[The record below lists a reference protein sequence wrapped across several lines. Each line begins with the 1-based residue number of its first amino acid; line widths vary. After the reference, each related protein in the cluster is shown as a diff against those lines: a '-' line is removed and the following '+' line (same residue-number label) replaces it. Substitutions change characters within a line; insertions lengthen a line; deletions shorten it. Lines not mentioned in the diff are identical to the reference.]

1 MHKAATTENIM
12 GFPVGGYSGV
22 PRLLLHL
29 LFLLT
34 HLRRLSS
41 CLLRLAGADIDDS
54 PTAADAE
61 YDGSYSSQS
70 SQMLELDDHSPPL
83 RFDALSS
90 LQPPLQL
97 HAATCAV
104 CLRDFHKSAQV
115 RRAHRCRHVFHRAC
129 LDAWAHHG
137 HRTCPLCR
145 SPLLPSSA
153 PPVLLPLPLP
163 AS

>member
-1 MHKAATTENIM
+1 AATKNIM

-54 PTAADAE
+54 PTAVDAE
-61 YDGSYSSQS
+61 YDGSYSYSSQS
-70 SQMLELDDHSPPL
+70 SQLLELDDHSPAL

-90 LQPPLQL
+90 SLQPPL
-97 HAATCAV
+97 HVATCAV

>member
-1 MHKAATTENIM
+1 M

-22 PRLLLHL
+22 PRLVLHL

-54 PTAADAE
+54 PTAMDADYNA
-61 YDGSYSSQS
+61 
-70 SQMLELDDHSPPL
+70 LEEHSPAL
-83 RFDALSS
+83 RFDALS
-90 LQPPLQL
+90 LPLPP
-97 HAATCAV
+97 ADATCAV
-104 CLRDFHKSAQV
+104 CLRDFHAASEV

-129 LDAWAHHG
+129 LDSWAAHG

-145 SPLLPSSA
+145 SPLLPPP

>member
-1 MHKAATTENIM
+1 M

-22 PRLLLHL
+22 PRLLLYL

-41 CLLRLAGADIDDS
+41 CLLRLAGADDVHDS
-54 PTAADAE
+54 PQPLDADHSNA
-61 YDGSYSSQS
+61 
-70 SQMLELDDHSPPL
+70 LDDHSPAL
-83 RFDALSS
+83 RFDAL
-90 LQPPLQL
+90 PPPHPH
-97 HAATCAV
+97 HATTCAV
-104 CLRDFHKSAQV
+104 CLRDFHAAAEV

-129 LDAWAHHG
+129 LDAWAAQG

-145 SPLLPSSA
+145 SPLLP

>member
-1 MHKAATTENIM
+1 M

-22 PRLLLHL
+22 PRLLLYL

-34 HLRRLSS
+34 HLRR
-41 CLLRLAGADIDDS
+41 
-54 PTAADAE
+54 
-61 YDGSYSSQS
+61 
-70 SQMLELDDHSPPL
+70 
-83 RFDALSS
+83 
-90 LQPPLQL
+90 
-97 HAATCAV
+97 
-104 CLRDFHKSAQV
+104 V

-129 LDAWAHHG
+129 LDAWAAQG

-145 SPLLPSSA
+145 SPLLP